1 MKKIFYI
8 ILTILMLSA
17 SNVEAR
23 GYHGHH
29 GHHGAE
35 WLAVPVAMVVG
46 AAIAKSVQPEPV
58 YVQPA
63 YAQPVYTAPV
73 APVYTYP
80 VFQQPVYQQPVE
92 VRSTYINP
100 YTGSRTT
107 VVTVPY

>member
-1 MKKIFYI
+1 
-8 ILTILMLSA
+8 MLSA

-29 GHHGAE
+29 GHHGAG

-73 APVYTYP
+73 APVYTAPVAPVYTHP